1 MDLKQSPLGVFDS
14 GLGGLTALKELKAL
28 CPNENIIYFGD
39 TGRVPYGTKSA
50 QTIKRYALED
60 AQFLKSFGVK
70 AILVACGTVSTN
82 AMAELHEVFGDC
94 VMGVIEPTVEKACAV
109 TRENGTLLVLGT
121 EATICSGVYEKLV
134 SSMRP
139 DIKIISK
146 ACPLFVPLVENGYT
160 DADNTAVFSIVSDYV
175 GEYADCA
182 DTVILGCTHYP
193 LLTNAIKKVL
203 PYAVL
208 VNSGT
213 EGARGIKEYLEK
225 NSLAAE
231 REKGNTQI
239 YVSDGVRNFE
249 KFAGAFLGQTPES
262 VTKINIEDYL
272 KS

>member
-1 MDLKQSPLGVFDS
+1 MDLKNSPLGVFDS
-14 GLGGLTALKELKAL
+14 GLGGLTALKELKSL

-60 AQFLKSFGVK
+60 ARFLKSFGVK

-82 AMAELHEVFGDC
+82 AMAELHEAFGDG
-94 VMGVIEPTVEKACAV
+94 VMGVIEPTVEKACSV

-121 EATICSGVYEKLV
+121 EATICSGVYENLV
-134 SSMRP
+134 SSLRP

-146 ACPLFVPLVENGYT
+146 ACPLFVPLVENGYVS
-160 DADNTAVFSIVSDYV
+160 ADNTAVSAIVCDYI
-175 GEYADCA
+175 GEYAGCV

-193 LLTNAIKKVL
+193 LLSDAISKAL
-203 PYAVL
+203 PGAKL

-213 EGARGIKEYLEK
+213 EAARGIKEYLEK
-225 NSLAAE
+225 NSLQAE
-231 REKGNTQI
+231 RKKGSTKI

-249 KFAGAFLGQTPES
+249 KFANAFLGEEPDG
-262 VTKINIEDYL
+262 VTKINIEDYF
-272 KS
+272 KP